1 MLSARSLY
9 RFTSLPMLD
18 IKVIR
23 EKPEEIRARLAT
35 RHRGDEVHIDTLL
48 ALDKKRRELLKENED
63 LKSQRNASSKQIGG
77 FMAKGDKAAA
87 EEIKAKMK
95 GVSDRIAQLDAEVA
109 LVEKQQ
115 EELLLQIYNVPH
127 PSVPVG
133 IDAQDN
139 PVVRTFGEPIAHP
152 FKALTHWELGEK
164 HGMLDFAQATKIS
177 GSGFIVYR
185 GAGARLERALLN
197 YLLDLHSR
205 KHGYTEVSTPFI
217 VRRECMVG
225 TGQLPKFEEDM
236 YGISGDMFL
245 VPTAEVPVTN
255 LHREELLTEAQLP
268 IRYCAYTPC
277 FRREAGSAGK
287 DTRGMIRV
295 HQFDKVE
302 LVHIVKQEDSYA
314 MLETL
319 VGHAERVLQDL
330 ELNYRVISLCTGD
343 LGFAAA
349 KCYDIEVWAP
359 GLQNWL
365 EVSSCSNFEDFQ
377 ARRMNLRY
385 KDANGKNTFCHTL
398 NGSGTALARLYIAL
412 LETHQQPDG
421 SIRIPDKLQPYFG
434 STTL

>member
-1 MLSARSLY
+1 
-9 RFTSLPMLD
+9 MLD
-18 IKVIR
+18 IKIIR

-35 RHRGDEVHIDTLL
+35 RNRGDEVHIDTLL
-48 ALDKKRRELLKENED
+48 AQDKKRRELLTLNETR
-63 LKSQRNASSKQIGG
+63 KSERNAASKQIGG
-77 FMAKGDKAAA
+77 MMAKGEKAAA
-87 EEIKAKMK
+87 EELKAKMK
-95 GVSDRIAQLDAEVA
+95 GLSDLIAEADKEIAD
-109 LVEKQQ
+109 VEAKQ
-115 EELLLQIYNVPH
+115 EALLLQIYNVPH
-127 PSVPVG
+127 SSVPVG
-133 IDAQDN
+133 VDANDN
-139 PVVRTFGEPIAHP
+139 PVVRQVGEKVVLP
-152 FKALTHWELGEK
+152 FKALTHWEIGEK
-164 HGMLDFAQATKIS
+164 KGMLNFPQATKIS

-197 YLLDLHSR
+197 YLLDLHTR
-205 KHGYTEVSTPFI
+205 EHGYTEVATPFM

-236 YGISGDMFL
+236 YGLQGEDLFL

-255 LHREELLTEAQLP
+255 LHREEILTEEQLP
-268 IRYCAYTPC
+268 IHYAAYTPC

-302 LVHIVKQEDSYA
+302 LVHIVKPEDSYA
-314 MLETL
+314 QLETL
-319 VGHAERVLQDL
+319 VGHAERVLTDL
-330 ELNYRVISLCTGD
+330 ELNYRVITLCTGD
-343 LGFAAA
+343 LGFGAA

-385 KDANGKNTFCHTL
+385 KDKSGKNTFCHTL

-412 LETHQQPDG
+412 LETHQQADG
-421 SIRIPDKLQPYFG
+421 SVKIPKKLQPYFG
-434 STTL
+434 SDSI

>member
-1 MLSARSLY
+1 
-9 RFTSLPMLD
+9 MLD
-18 IKVIR
+18 IKIIR

-35 RHRGDEVHIDTLL
+35 RNRGDEVHIDTLL
-48 ALDKKRRELLKENED
+48 TQDKKRRELLTLNETR
-63 LKSQRNASSKQIGG
+63 KSERNAASKQIGG
-77 FMAKGDKAAA
+77 MMAKGEKAAA
-87 EEIKAKMK
+87 EELKAKMK
-95 GVSDRIAQLDAEVA
+95 GLSDLIAETDKEIAD
-109 LVEKQQ
+109 VEAKQ
-115 EELLLQIYNVPH
+115 EALLLQIYNVPH
-127 PSVPVG
+127 SSVPVG
-133 IDAQDN
+133 VDANDN
-139 PVVRTFGEPIAHP
+139 PVVRQIGEKVVLP
-152 FKALTHWELGEK
+152 FKALTHWEIGEK
-164 HGMLDFAQATKIS
+164 KGMLNFQQATKIS

-197 YLLDLHSR
+197 YLLDLHTR
-205 KHGYTEVSTPFI
+205 EHGYTEVATPFM

-236 YGISGDMFL
+236 YGLQGEDLFL

-255 LHREELLTEAQLP
+255 LHREEILTEEQLP
-268 IRYCAYTPC
+268 IHYAAYTPC

-302 LVHIVKQEDSYA
+302 LVHIVKPEDSYA
-314 MLETL
+314 QLETL
-319 VGHAERVLQDL
+319 VGHAERVLTDL
-330 ELNYRVISLCTGD
+330 ELNYRVITLCTGD
-343 LGFAAA
+343 LGFGAA

-385 KDANGKNTFCHTL
+385 KDKSGKNTFCHTL

-412 LETHQQPDG
+412 LETHQQADG
-421 SIRIPDKLQPYFG
+421 SVKIPKKLQPYFG
-434 STTL
+434 SDSI

>member
-1 MLSARSLY
+1 
-9 RFTSLPMLD
+9 MLD

-23 EKPEEIRARLAT
+23 DKPDEIRARLAT
-35 RHRGDEVHIDTLL
+35 RHRGDEIHIDTLL
-48 ALDKKRRELLKENED
+48 AQDKKRRELLTEAEA
-63 LKSQRNASSKQIGG
+63 LKSERNASSKLIGG
-77 FMAKGDKAAA
+77 LMAKGDKAGA
-87 EEIKAKMK
+87 EELKAKMK
-95 GVSDRIAQLDAEVA
+95 GVSDRIAALDTEIAD
-109 LVEKQQ
+109 VEKKQSD
-115 EELLLQIYNVPH
+115 LLLQIYNVPH

-133 IDAQDN
+133 SDAKDN
-139 PVVRTFGEPIAHP
+139 PVERQIGQPVTLP
-152 FKALTHWELGEK
+152 FKALTHWEIGEK
-164 HGMLDFAQATKIS
+164 RGLLNFEQATKIS

-185 GAGARLERALLN
+185 GTGAKLERALLN
-197 YLLDLHSR
+197 YLLDLHTGE
-205 KHGYTEVSTPFI
+205 HGYTEVSTPFI
-217 VRRECMVG
+217 VRRECMIG

-236 YGISGDMFL
+236 YGVREEDLFL

-255 LHREELLTEAQLP
+255 LHREELLGEGDLP
-268 IRYCAYTPC
+268 IQYAAYTPC

-302 LVHIVKQEDSYA
+302 LVHIVKPEDSYA
-314 MLETL
+314 RLEAL
-319 VGHAERVLQDL
+319 VGHAERVLKDL

-385 KDANGKNTFCHTL
+385 KDKNGKNVFCHTL

-421 SIRIPDKLQPYFG
+421 SVRIPPKLQPYFG
-434 STTL
+434 SDTL